1 MKSEEKKNQE
11 QLNTEET
18 QEQTQQQAQEEQ
30 GKETIAQET
39 TEETSQ
45 GKEKQKGASQ
55 KKEKSKKKEGKKSA
69 EDKEKKKEE
78 QEKEQ
83 EQKQEEAEAQQE
95 EEKKEEK
102 SDKEK
107 LAELQDKYLRLTAE
121 YDNYRKRTLKEKMEL
136 TKSAGEDILKG
147 LLPIMDDFERAL
159 QSIDEAGDIQAV
171 KDGVYLIYNKF
182 KDFLNQQGVKE
193 IEAQDKDF
201 DTDKH
206 EAVSKVPAQNEELK
220 GKVVDVVQKGYYLND
235 KVLRYAKVVVGE

>member
-69 EDKEKKKEE
+69 EDKEKKE
-78 QEKEQ
+78 QEQ

>member
-69 EDKEKKKEE
+69 EDKEKKE
-78 QEKEQ
+78 QEQ

-235 KVLRYAKVVVGE
+235 KVLRYAKVLVGE

>member
-1 MKSEEKKNQE
+1 MTKEKNMNSEEKKNQE

-18 QEQTQQQAQEEQ
+18 QEQTQQQQEQEQQQQNEDTVTQEEQ
-30 GKETIAQET
+30 QESSEGNGEQAQDEEKKQEEKEE
-39 TEETSQ
+39 
-45 GKEKQKGASQ
+45 AST
-55 KKEKSKKKEGKKSA
+55 KKEKNKKKK
-69 EDKEKKKEE
+69 
-78 QEKEQ
+78 
-83 EQKQEEAEAQQE
+83 
-95 EEKKEEK
+95 EK

-159 QSIDEAGDIQAV
+159 QTIDETGENQAM
-171 KDGVYLIYNKF
+171 KDGIYLIYNKF
-182 KDFLNQQGVKE
+182 KDFLKQQGIQE

-206 EAVSKVPAQNEELK
+206 EAVSKVPAQSEDMK

-235 KVLRYAKVVVGE
+235 KVLRFAKVVVGE